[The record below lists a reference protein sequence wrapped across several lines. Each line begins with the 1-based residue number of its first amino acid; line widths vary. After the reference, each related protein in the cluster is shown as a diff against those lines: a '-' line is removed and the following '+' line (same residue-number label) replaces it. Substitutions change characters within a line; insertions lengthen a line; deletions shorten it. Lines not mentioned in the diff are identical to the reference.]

1 MSEATHIKINVS
13 PFSKTIFPFKL
24 EMIMILLIEFA
35 KENMLD
41 LVFIGEF
48 LLTLTSVCCDHLDS
62 RPLLI

>member
-1 MSEATHIKINVS
+1 
-13 PFSKTIFPFKL
+13 
-24 EMIMILLIEFA
+24 MILLIEFA